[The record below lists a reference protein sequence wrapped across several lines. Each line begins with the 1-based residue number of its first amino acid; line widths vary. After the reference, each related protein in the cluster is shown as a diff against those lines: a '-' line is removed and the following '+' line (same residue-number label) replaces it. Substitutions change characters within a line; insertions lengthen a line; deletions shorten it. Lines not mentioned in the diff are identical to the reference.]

1 VEKTKGGRMEVN
13 PSCSSHDKTT
23 KNTFWGVPGI
33 NGSIGECLPEEVRP
47 VNVFGLFLETEFWLH
62 R

>member
-1 VEKTKGGRMEVN
+1 MEVK

-33 NGSIGECLPEEVRP
+33 NGSIGGCLLEEVRP
-47 VNVFGLFLETEFWLH
+47 VNVFSLFMETEFWLH